1 MGRALSSSDEF
12 KIFFLISVSKNLQ
25 NRIADAQKQMQEIG
39 DNKEMSPEE
48 KMNLKFCNSIMKLHT
63 P

>member
-1 MGRALSSSDEF
+1 MWRALSSSDEF

-25 NRIADAQKQMQEIG
+25 NRIANARKQMQELG

-48 KMNLKFCNSIMKLHT
+48 KMNFKVL
-63 P
+63 